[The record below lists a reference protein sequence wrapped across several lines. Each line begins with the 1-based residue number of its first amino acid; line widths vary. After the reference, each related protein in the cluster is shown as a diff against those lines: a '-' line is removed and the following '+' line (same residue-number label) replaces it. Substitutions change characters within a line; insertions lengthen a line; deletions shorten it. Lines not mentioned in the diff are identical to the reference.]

1 MRSLA
6 EVRPA
11 QANLTVLV
19 TTGPDLCQ
27 ARLARRPTAR
37 RFVEDPATAVRLAG
51 LYEQAATAWT
61 DITGLPVLRHPCAT
75 ETDLDLLAAACL
87 ERLREAARTAA

>member
-1 MRSLA
+1 M
-6 EVRPA
+6 
-11 QANLTVLV
+11 

-37 RFVEDPATAVRLAG
+37 RFAEEPATAARLAD
-51 LYEQAATAWT
+51 LYEQAATTWT
-61 DITGLPVLRHPCAT
+61 AITGLPVLRHPCST

-87 ERLREAARTAA
+87 ERLRQADPPVARI